1 MAAHDRGC
9 LPILG
14 ARERDLLRV
23 DDQPGRGPPA
33 APCPSGARRLVC
45 LVALI
50 VEGVAVTP
58 LPLPIDGVDRLSS
71 LCFPAFPHC
80 IGVQALPGRCSWD
93 CDRDPDGEND
103 WSCVEGTHPSQKGR
117 SFNPRA
123 NRSAFRIGA
132 QGAIARAP
140 MRRHFYPPEITK
152 ESVIS
157 TLKSRMSE
165 LN

>member
-33 APCPSGARRLVC
+33 APCASGARRLVC

-117 SFNPRA
+117 SFNPPCGVSDRRA
-123 NRSAFRIGA
+123 RSDRPSTDATPFLPARDYKRI
-132 QGAIARAP
+132 
-140 MRRHFYPPEITK
+140 RHLDTQ
-152 ESVIS
+152 V
-157 TLKSRMSE
+157 
-165 LN
+165 